1 MRRPVSK
8 QRDRTYIVYIGFVQG
23 LQCSIRDVLALQ
35 SANELSVI
43 VAKQFVR
50 CNGTVF
56 VLGLHCERVAVRA
69 PRAEV
74 WRPATEATFHALER
88 VVARCTWAPL
98 QAEDMLVLFPDL

>member
-1 MRRPVSK
+1 M
-8 QRDRTYIVYIGFVQG
+8 
-23 LQCSIRDVLALQ
+23 Q
-35 SANELSVI
+35 SAAADELSVV

-56 VLGLHCERVAVRA
+56 VLGRLCERVAVRA

-74 WRPATEATFHALER
+74 WRPARDGTFHALAR

-98 QAEDMLVLFPDL
+98 AAEDMLVLFPGL